1 MTNKTTEALKLSR
14 EIILHLLENH
24 PTARHHRK
32 TGEALSAIDAA
43 IEEHETVECES
54 CGETILECQIAGET
68 ESGGVACTDCV
79 VSYLKDRATA
89 LECRATAIG
98 WALYCV
104 ECWEKSN
111 GDPFAAS
118 GKPIDHIPD
127 ATKMFAPEGYALISI
142 EALKAWGKYDEVRS
156 ACRFPAEP
164 MNRPQNCGTGY
175 CSCIEC
181 PYEPVKQ
188 EPVAWAYIDADGS
201 FMDALDRQHGAY
213 QTPLYAAPVS
223 AKREWVDLTDDEID
237 LIEQQVYCRTTQ
249 KGRPLGVYAVELV
262 RAVITAFKEKNT

>member
-1 MTNKTTEALKLSR
+1 MTDKTTEALKLSR

-188 EPVAWAYIDADGS
+188 EPVAESASYCVGNIHWIVPPLKDG
-201 FMDALDRQHGAY
+201 
-213 QTPLYAAPVS
+213 TPLYAEPVD
-223 AKREWVDLTDDEID
+223 AKAIRSEALEQAEEIAKT
-237 LIEQQVYCRTTQ
+237 I
-249 KGRPLGVYAVELV
+249 GGSFSVEFLAAI
-262 RAVITAFKEKNT
+262 RGLK

>member
-188 EPVAWAYIDADGS
+188 EPVGKVMFVSNRKAPDVDWASGVEIKNGMGL
-201 FMDALDRQHGAY
+201 F
-213 QTPLYAAPVS
+213 AAPVD
-223 AKREWVDLTDDEID
+223 AKAIRAEDYIKAYQQGRKDMKEEAAKVCDDIGFEDNGYGCAAAIRSM
-237 LIEQQVYCRTTQ
+237 E
-249 KGRPLGVYAVELV
+249 
-262 RAVITAFKEKNT
+262 